1 MPTAFPNSSR
11 LSLTIDGRPS
21 PDIAAALLRWE
32 LAERPKDTVNGELEV
47 SSAGAAASALGS
59 LRLGASIGLTLA
71 SERVFDGQLLALEG
85 RVSASDAPSVI
96 LQLKGTRPPE
106 IRQPGSL
113 PPALRIGIDILQAQV
128 RQERSPVIFRLS
140 AETTGDFA
148 TGSAAMRVGT
158 VVGLVGMGPLFD
170 GPFQLEQVALRYDET
185 RGLSVAVT
193 GQR

>member
-1 MPTAFPNSSR
+1 
-11 LSLTIDGRPS
+11 
-21 PDIAAALLRWE
+21 
-32 LAERPKDTVNGELEV
+32 
-47 SSAGAAASALGS
+47 
-59 LRLGASIGLTLA
+59 
-71 SERVFDGQLLALEG
+71 
-85 RVSASDAPSVI
+85 
-96 LQLKGTRPPE
+96 
-106 IRQPGSL
+106 
-113 PPALRIGIDILQAQV
+113 LRIGIDILQAQV
-128 RQERSPVIFRLS
+128 RQERSPVVFRLS

>member
-32 LAERPKDTVNGELEV
+32 LGERPKDTVNGELEV
-47 SSAGAAASALGS
+47 SSAGAAASAIGS

-85 RVSASDAPSVI
+85 RVSASDVPSVI

-106 IRQPGSL
+106 IRQAGSL

-128 RQERSPVIFRLS
+128 RQERSPVVFRLS

-170 GPFQLEQVALRYDET
+170 GPFQLERVALRYDET